1 MNRFPN
7 GIYPD
12 GLQKFQMTL
21 KLSELSENFSDDVE
35 TCRMVWNFKSFGR
48 SGNFHFPHAVPA
60 NSYTLIRRL
69 IIFSLT
75 PWEKMKFKVYN
86 CFNEKIKLFLLET
99 GFSWSSF
106 SVLPGMRNV
115 DSCTLPSWCRS
126 ICFVLVTINTFLGL
140 LSTILWRHLT
150 HSKTMAQAC
159 SSVIGALKHNCQSH
173 LH

>member
-1 MNRFPN
+1 MSVRRN
-7 GIYPD
+7 
-12 GLQKFQMTL
+12 Q
-21 KLSELSENFSDDVE
+21 S
-35 TCRMVWNFKSFGR
+35 SFLFLTNHR
-48 SGNFHFPHAVPA
+48 
-60 NSYTLIRRL
+60 NSNLIRRL